1 MEEKMDM
8 IGVVLDKEERQV
20 EEYDKIRMSIHTF
33 EVGVDR
39 AREELE
45 SCKKCE
51 DEAASNVKTLG
62 DRYVESAISM
72 GFCDEKT
79 AREKLS
85 SIDDQIEDKEFVS
98 KLATGLKA
106 YAEKVAIVRNA
117 HASTERVRK
126 KVEEAEEKLKDVR
139 NRMADAQKSMQET
152 AEELEKLQ
160 EAVLR
165 PLFEKKQVDK
175 FRLRELCRE
184 IGGIPSSLRPKVW
197 PILLGVV
204 SNNANIGTKADIRL
218 CEEIRNTS
226 RDLESQRIIE
236 ADVARTRQII
246 PYFRKKCVKDLMI
259 RNLTFYCKRRGLE
272 YTQGLHELCA
282 PFVWLYRTNDEKKEE
297 DDTFENEATMFK
309 AFYAFV
315 TNFLPTM
322 FSGKD
327 FNLLNASLRFY
338 ELLLQYH
345 DPKLSTLLLQYGL
358 KSQLYATP
366 WFVTLFAHTLPLEH
380 IYSVWDMYII
390 EGSPFVHH
398 FVSVSL
404 LQSQS
409 HSLMSAEAGTD
420 GRVQISRDLLMEQ
433 LMMNK
438 DQFQHDGF
446 GNVRQLICRARSLLA
461 TTPKSFYQ
469 MLQRVCYR
477 LDGTLPDETL
487 VQRLEAMI
495 CLEVKPRELLQVEK
509 SLQRTKEKSEASSP
523 TTKTS

>member
-1 MEEKMDM
+1 MDK
-8 IGVVLDKEERQV
+8 IRLVLDKEERQV

-33 EVGVDR
+33 EVAVDR

-51 DEAASNVKTLG
+51 DEAAANVKTLG

-117 HASTERVRK
+117 RASTETVRK

-218 CEEIRNTS
+218 CEEIRTTS
-226 RDLESQRIIE
+226 RDLKSQRIIE

-282 PFVWLYRTNDEKKEE
+282 PFVWLYRTNDDERKEE
-297 DDTFENEATMFK
+297 DDVFENEATMFK

-446 GNVRQLICRARSLLA
+446 GNVRSVRAREYHFHHSL
-461 TTPKSFYQ
+461 THQINS
-469 MLQRVCYR
+469 R
-477 LDGTLPDETL
+477 
-487 VQRLEAMI
+487 
-495 CLEVKPRELLQVEK
+495 
-509 SLQRTKEKSEASSP
+509 
-523 TTKTS
+523 